1 MKRNLKKLAALL
13 LAASLMLLAGCQNQP
28 VLSRRLLIRGIGVDV
43 LEDGGYLA
51 SIHVMD
57 VRSKESDK
65 VDLWKS
71 EGESVMEALNH
82 VTMQMG
88 DAPLYSQNL
97 IIIFGRGCVEQG
109 LTDVLDFFIR
119 HNEARPT
126 VDVFMSATKAIDVLS
141 VKKDDQYVLT
151 QDIDALAEAGS
162 LNGESVN
169 MQVLDLVNY
178 QYSGASPYLP
188 VIRAEIDEIKLD
200 GTAFLKGDKLA
211 GFLDA
216 GQTRGLLLINN
227 TVEQSAVVVD
237 GGDAGKAT
245 LVISGSKCNVD
256 TKIEGGKPVFD
267 LKISCDANISAIH
280 ADVKKRIGGGYYEL
294 FERELAAHL
303 KSETESVLQKALL
316 ENRCDIFRFG
326 RRLLQK
332 QTDFWRR
339 EGDNWDELMAQSEY
353 RVSVEAHI
361 QRVGQEITP
370 NLAES
375 Y

>member
-1 MKRNLKKLAALL
+1 MSKNLKKLAALV
-13 LAASLMLLAGCQNQP
+13 LAASLILLTGCQNQP
-28 VLSRRLLIRGIGVDV
+28 VLSRRLLIRGIGIDV

-57 VRSKESDK
+57 VRSKETDK

-71 EGESVMEALNH
+71 EGKSVLEALNH
-82 VTMQMG
+82 VTMQVG
-88 DAPLYSQNL
+88 DEPLYSQNL
-97 IIIFGRGCVEQG
+97 IIIFGHECVAQG

-141 VKKDDQYVLT
+141 VKKGDQYVLT

-162 LNGESVN
+162 LNGEAVN
-169 MQVLDLVNY
+169 VQVLDLVNY
-178 QYSGASPYLP
+178 QYCGASPYLP
-188 VIRAEIDEIKLD
+188 ILRAEMDEIKLD
-200 GTAFLKGDKLA
+200 GTAFLKGSKLA
-211 GFLDA
+211 GSLDA
-216 GQTRGLLLINN
+216 GQTRGLLLING
-227 TVEQSAVVVD
+227 TVKQSAVVVD

-245 LVISGSKCNVD
+245 LVISRSKCKVD
-256 TKIEGGKPVFD
+256 TKVEGGKPVFD
-267 LKISCDANISAIH
+267 LKISCDANISAIN
-280 ADVKKRIGGGYYEL
+280 AGVEKSIGVEYYGL
-294 FERELAAHL
+294 FERELAALL
-303 KSETESVLQKALL
+303 KNEAESVLQKTLL
-316 ENRCDIFRFG
+316 ENHCDIFRFG

-332 QTDFWRR
+332 QTEYWKQ
-339 EGDNWDELMAQSEY
+339 EGENWEDLMAQAEY

-375 Y
+375 